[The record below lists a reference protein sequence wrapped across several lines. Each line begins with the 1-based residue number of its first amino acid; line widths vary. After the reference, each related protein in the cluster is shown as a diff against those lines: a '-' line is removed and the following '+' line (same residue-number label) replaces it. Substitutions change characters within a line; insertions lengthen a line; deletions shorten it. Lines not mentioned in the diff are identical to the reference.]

1 MRKLRKG
8 NYNQIDIAKIFDY
21 DIVLVPFFFEEPE
34 RGANRTSSYKSTD
47 TQETP
52 TPGEYDGSATVL
64 VAIHTNT
71 LN

>member
-8 NYNQIDIAKIFDY
+8 NFSQIDIAKIFDY
-21 DIVLVPFFFEEPE
+21 DVVLVPFFFEEPE
-34 RGANRTSSYKSTD
+34 KGANRTASYKSSD
-47 TQETP
+47 TGETP
-52 TPGEYDGSATVL
+52 TPGEYDGCNTVL